1 MTERGDMAEA
11 PFSELAPLA
20 PLAGPRVHRSG
31 PLGARLWEQLLS
43 YLPVVLMGLL
53 AALTWWLV
61 KNTPQPGDGG
71 GAPPPSTAP
80 DYTMREFAVSS
91 YSAEGTLLSRL
102 EGDVLQHYP
111 HTDTVEVE
119 GVRLRALDESGR
131 VTLGSA
137 DRGFSN
143 GAATRVRL
151 VGDARVV
158 REPGPGETA
167 GERIEIRG
175 EVLEVDTEAER
186 VRSDQP
192 VTMYTGRGQ
201 LRASSL
207 DYDHTD
213 RVARLGGRVT
223 GVLRPVP
230 LPATKP

>member
-43 YLPVVLMGLL
+43 YLPVLLMGLL

-61 KNTPQPGDGG
+61 QNSPQTDDP
-71 GAPPPSTAP
+71 ANAQPPSKAP
-80 DYTMREFAVSS
+80 DYTMRDFAVSS
-91 YSAEGTLLSRL
+91 YSPEGTLLTRL
-102 EGDVLQHYP
+102 EGDVLQHFPY
-111 HTDTVEVE
+111 TDTVEVE

-137 DRGFSN
+137 NRAFSN
-143 GAATRVRL
+143 GAATQVRL

-158 REPGPGETA
+158 REPGPREAA

-175 EVLEVDTEAER
+175 EELQIDTEADR

-192 VTMYTGRGQ
+192 VILITERGQ
-201 LRASSL
+201 LRADSL
-207 DYDHTD
+207 DYNHTD
-213 RVARLGGRVT
+213 RVARLNGRVT
-223 GVLRPVP
+223 GVLRPAP
-230 LPATKP
+230 RPGS

>member
-31 PLGARLWEQLLS
+31 PLGARLWEQILS
-43 YLPVVLMGLL
+43 YLPVLLMGLL

-61 KNTPQPGDGG
+61 KNTPQPDDPGS
-71 GAPPPSTAP
+71 AQPPSKEP
-80 DYTMREFAVSS
+80 DYTMRGFSVSS
-91 YSAEGTLLSRL
+91 YSPEGTLLSRL

-111 HTDTVEVE
+111 YTDTVEVE
-119 GVRLRALDESGR
+119 GVRLRALDEAGR

-137 DRGFSN
+137 ERAFSN
-143 GAATRVRL
+143 GAATQVRL

-158 REPGPGETA
+158 REPGPREA
-167 GERIEIRG
+167 ASERIEIRG
-175 EVLEVDTEAER
+175 EVLEVDTETER

-192 VTMYTGRGQ
+192 VTLFTGGGQ
-201 LRASSL
+201 VRASSL

-213 RVARLGGRVT
+213 RTARLGGRVT
-223 GVLRPVP
+223 GVLRPEP
-230 LPATKP
+230 QAKP